1 MNYCIVYFPVFIILW
16 SSIKINKI
24 SDKLEKNLIE
34 YNYRGIKESYKL
46 LYSHTLDL
54 FSYFCCIR

>member
-34 YNYRGIKESYKL
+34 YNYSGN
-46 LYSHTLDL
+46 
-54 FSYFCCIR
+54 

>member
-1 MNYCIVYFPVFIILW
+1 MNYCSLYFPIFIILY

-34 YNYRGIKESYKL
+34 YNYRGN
-46 LYSHTLDL
+46 
-54 FSYFCCIR
+54 